1 MAVRHRTGGVMIL
14 LISLAAG
21 LLAAMLAVGYLQGA
35 AETATVLVA
44 NQEIAPFTPLTPA
57 LFTAQQ
63 WPARAVPAD
72 ALTDRSALTGR
83 YPRALILEGT
93 ALRAGHLATA
103 SGATGS
109 LAARLTETG
118 QPNTRAFAI
127 PVDSATGVGGT
138 VQPGDRVDIIAA
150 VRVEREKAPAT
161 TFAKTIARAV
171 PVLHRTE
178 GQDSAR
184 STVVV
189 QVSPEVAEEVAYAQ
203 LAGTIYLA
211 TTPYGVDVN
220 GPPTEGVTPDRFLE
234 RHTGR

>member
-1 MAVRHRTGGVMIL
+1 MRHRIGGVLIL
-14 LISLAAG
+14 LISLVAG

-35 AETATVLVA
+35 AATATVLVA
-44 NQEIAPFTPLTPA
+44 NQEIAPFTPLAPA
-57 LFTAQQ
+57 LFTTQQ
-63 WPARAVPAD
+63 WPAGAVPGD
-72 ALTDRSALTGR
+72 VLTDRSALLGR
-83 YPRALILEGT
+83 YTRALVLEGT
-93 ALRAGHLATA
+93 ALRAGHLAAA
-103 SGATGS
+103 SGVAGS

-118 QPNTRAFAI
+118 QPNTRALAI
-127 PVDSATGVGGT
+127 PVDNVTGVGGT

-161 TFAKTIARAV
+161 TFAKIIARAV

-178 GQDSAR
+178 GQDSAQT
-184 STVVV
+184 TVVV

-211 TTPYGVDVN
+211 TTPYGVDVD
-220 GPPTEGVTPDRFLE
+220 GPPTEGVTPDKFLE